1 MRLPSQL
8 SPHLADALRRVSVPS
23 YVLDRDGNIRW
34 LNQAAIDLFGD
45 ARGQHFT
52 VLIAPEDLDRARVQF
67 AERMKTGGTR
77 DFKVQLLTADGGRT
91 TVEISSAP
99 MRSSDHAIGV
109 FGLAMAQ
116 PRGGQANPHPKH
128 RLTRRQSEVLH
139 LLGSGASTEQMANT
153 LHLSQQTVRN
163 HVRHVLQALG
173 AHSRLQAVAIA
184 HQEGLI

>member
-1 MRLPSQL
+1 MMLPSRL
-8 SPHLADALRRVSVPS
+8 SPHLADALHRVSVPS

-52 VLIAPEDLDRARVQF
+52 VLVAPEDLDRARAQF
-67 AERMKTGGTR
+67 ADRIRTGGAR
-77 DFKVQLLTADGGRT
+77 DFKVTLMTADGGRT

-109 FGLAMAQ
+109 FGLAVAQ
-116 PRGGQANPHPKH
+116 RGEANPHPKH

-139 LLGSGASTEQMANT
+139 LLGSGASTEQIATT

-184 HQEGLI
+184 HREGLI

>member
-1 MRLPSQL
+1 
-8 SPHLADALRRVSVPS
+8 
-23 YVLDRDGNIRW
+23 
-34 LNQAAIDLFGD
+34 
-45 ARGQHFT
+45 
-52 VLIAPEDLDRARVQF
+52 
-67 AERMKTGGTR
+67 MKTGGAR
-77 DFKVQLLTADGGRT
+77 DFKVQLMTADGGRA

-109 FGLAMAQ
+109 FGLAVPQ
-116 PRGGQANPHPKH
+116 QRGQANAHPKH

-139 LLGSGASTEQMANT
+139 LLGAGSSTEQMAET

-184 HQEGLI
+184 HREGSPPTETGSPRWPPPEADALPAMWLRRDEPGFAENQGA